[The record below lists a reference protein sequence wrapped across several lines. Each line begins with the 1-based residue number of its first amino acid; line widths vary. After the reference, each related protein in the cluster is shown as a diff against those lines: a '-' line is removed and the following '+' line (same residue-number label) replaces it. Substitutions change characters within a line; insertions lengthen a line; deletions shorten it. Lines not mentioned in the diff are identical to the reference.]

1 MATKPERPPRDAE
14 RGRGRRGPG
23 RGRGDFGEERG
34 LEDPL
39 VKLYRCATVVKGGR
53 RFSFGALVVVGDRQG
68 QVGFGY
74 GKANEVPPA
83 VEKGK
88 KLGARSMFRV
98 PLRGTSIPHR
108 VVGHFGA
115 SRIVLIPA
123 AEGTGVIA
131 GAAPRAVLE
140 LAGVKDVL
148 TKCYGSTSP
157 KNLVKATIN
166 GLKALRT
173 RAQVEALRGVALDL
187 PPEPEPIKAAVGEE
201 RTTRRGRGERAARQ
215 AEAEMAMAESDMAAT
230 ATAEAPATE
239 ATTAAP
245 AATPE
250 PPATPDQE
258 APHAA
263 Q

>member
-1 MATKPERPPRDAE
+1 MATKPGGPPPRERHDR
-14 RGRGRRGPG
+14 RGRGRG
-23 RGRGDFGEERG
+23 RPERADSGEDRNF
-34 LEDPL
+34 EDTV

-83 VEKGK
+83 VEKGVK
-88 KLGARSMFRV
+88 QARRALFRV

-108 VVGHFGA
+108 VMGRFGA

-157 KNLVKATIN
+157 KNLVKATVN

-173 RAQVEALRGVALDL
+173 RAAVEALRGVKLDL
-187 PPEPEPIKAAVGEE
+187 PPEPEPVKAAVAEVALAAGAV
-201 RTTRRGRGERAARQ
+201 RGEPGLAGPGALPSSEETG
-215 AEAEMAMAESDMAAT
+215 A
-230 ATAEAPATE
+230 
-239 ATTAAP
+239 
-245 AATPE
+245 
-250 PPATPDQE
+250 
-258 APHAA
+258 
-263 Q
+263 